1 MNEKFWYQKL
11 SLLTILLFLR
21 CGNKLNI
28 VITGGAGFIGTHLV
42 EKFLEKSHNVIV
54 VDNLLTGLKAN
65 LDNFTKSKKFS
76 FIDLD
81 VQNHIEIEGEVD
93 YVLHLASAAS
103 PKAYTD
109 NPINTLKAGSIGTIN
124 TLGLAKA
131 KHAKYLLTSTS
142 EVYGDPEISP
152 QPESYWGRVNPNG
165 VRSMYDEAKRFAEAA
180 VSSYNRIYNI
190 DSRIVRLFNT
200 YGPKMK
206 INDGRVVTNFIVQAL
221 NGEDITIYGKG
232 NQTRSFC
239 YVSDTVAGIIKAMDS
254 ESNEVFNIGNPNEI
268 TILQLAEIIIQ
279 LTESK
284 SGVKYQELPDDD
296 PTQRKPDIGKAINIL
311 DWKPD
316 IGLEEGL
323 NKTIGWVKA
332 NLN

>member
-1 MNEKFWYQKL
+1 
-11 SLLTILLFLR
+11 
-21 CGNKLNI
+21 LNI

-65 LDNFTKSKKFS
+65 LDNFTKSKNFS

-81 VQNHIEIEGEVD
+81 VQNHIQIDGEVD

-268 TILQLAEIIIQ
+268 TILQLAETIIQ

>member
-1 MNEKFWYQKL
+1 
-11 SLLTILLFLR
+11 
-21 CGNKLNI
+21 LNI
-28 VITGGAGFIGTHLV
+28 VVTGGAGFIGTHLV
-42 EKFLEKSHNVIV
+42 ERFLEKNHYVIV
-54 VDNLLTGLKAN
+54 IDNLLTGSKGN
-65 LDNFTKSKKFS
+65 LNNFDKSKNFS
-76 FIDLD
+76 FINLD
-81 VQNHIEIEGEVD
+81 VQNHIEIDGEVD

-103 PKAYTD
+103 PKAYTE

-131 KHAKYLLTSTS
+131 KNAKYLLTSTS
-142 EVYGDPEISP
+142 EVYGDPEVSP

-206 INDGRVVTNFIVQAL
+206 INDGRVVTNFISQAL
-221 NGEDITIYGKG
+221 IGEDLTIYGKG

-239 YVSDTVAGIIKAMDS
+239 YVSDTVDGIIKAMNS

-268 TILQLAEIIIQ
+268 TIIQLAEFIIE

-284 SGVKYQELPDDD
+284 SSIRYEELPKDD
-296 PTQRKPDIGKAINIL
+296 PMQRKPDIGKALSIL
-311 DWKPD
+311 DWKPT

-323 NKTIGWVKA
+323 KETINWIKT